1 MSYIL
6 EALKKAQAERQLG
19 NAPTIHAAQPVP
31 ALQPD
36 VAASRRPLYVG
47 LGAGALMVVVGA
59 AFLWRAGPAQGPGA
73 QVAQTQ
79 APAGQVASVTAGA
92 PAAGAPALAVAAGS
106 APVAT
111 ATAPAAGTL
120 ASGLPATGSP
130 AAGSPVSAAPA
141 ASSSLEVSAP
151 PEPVRAPQP
160 RVAAAAPRPAPAAAR
175 AAAPSAALPAT
186 APAVQVRM
194 PTPAPAAVAAVPAR
208 AAGSPAAG
216 SPVAGSPAAAP
227 EDSLPFLQQLPASV
241 QGGIPRVAFGGYMY
255 SANPADRLLLV
266 DKALRHEGEEVAPG
280 LVLEKLLPRAAVMN
294 YRGVRYRVA
303 Y

>member
-1 MSYIL
+1 
-6 EALKKAQAERQLG
+6 
-19 NAPTIHAAQPVP
+19 
-31 ALQPD
+31 
-36 VAASRRPLYVG
+36 
-47 LGAGALMVVVGA
+47 
-59 AFLWRAGPAQGPGA
+59 
-73 QVAQTQ
+73 
-79 APAGQVASVTAGA
+79 
-92 PAAGAPALAVAAGS
+92 
-106 APVAT
+106 
-111 ATAPAAGTL
+111 
-120 ASGLPATGSP
+120 
-130 AAGSPVSAAPA
+130 
-141 ASSSLEVSAP
+141 
-151 PEPVRAPQP
+151 
-160 RVAAAAPRPAPAAAR
+160 
-175 AAAPSAALPAT
+175 
-186 APAVQVRM
+186 M

-208 AAGSPAAG
+208 AAG